1 MAAQQPTMDEVAREV
16 RAALESA
23 DLTAFSHLLDPDVH
37 WGAPDDAAPGCTNR
51 QQVLT
56 WYRRGR
62 ARGVRASVTE
72 LVVGGDKLLVG
83 LKVVGNPAMA
93 ESGGQVQRWQV
104 LTVAAG
110 RIVDIRGF
118 EDRADAAAR
127 LGPAPDG
134 VAPEPLTT
142 T

>member
-1 MAAQQPTMDEVAREV
+1 MAAKHPTMDEMARQV
-16 RAALESA
+16 RTALESA
-23 DLTAFSHLLDPDVH
+23 DLTAFSDLLDPDVH

-62 ARGVRASVTE
+62 ARGVHAAVTQ

-83 LKVVGNPAMA
+83 LKVVGNLAAA
-93 ESGGQVQRWQV
+93 EDGAEVERWQV

-118 EDRADAAAR
+118 EDRVDAASC
-127 LGPAPDG
+127 LGPAPHR
-134 VAPEPLTT
+134 VAPAS
-142 T
+142 